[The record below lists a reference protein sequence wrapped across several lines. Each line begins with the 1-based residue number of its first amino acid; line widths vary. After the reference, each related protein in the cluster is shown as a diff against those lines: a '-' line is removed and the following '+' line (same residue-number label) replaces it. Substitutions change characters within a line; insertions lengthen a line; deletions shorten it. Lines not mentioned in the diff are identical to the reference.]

1 MRVTSTSTTS
11 VTLRWAPPNDGGGTV
26 EAYNVYRC
34 EQVPG
39 EAPCTPVW
47 IAWVTRGTSF
57 TDTHDDSSPAEAG
70 GTSPVEANKTYRYAV
85 AGYRILAGNRS
96 TQITAVAK
104 QQLEILT
111 APSAPVDFTARGSDS
126 KITLSWKE
134 PWWEGSRRFESF
146 TLYRAV
152 GDSCEELSEY
162 KSDIPASTRYLE
174 APDVTTGQDYCYQ
187 LTATNLFGESPPS
200 DAQTVAAVDLGNPR
214 DLSVT
219 TGNTAVIG
227 LSWTA
232 PPDDGGGPV
241 DGYDVYRCEQTG
253 TEACVPTY
261 VAWVVD
267 GEQYRDLGLTKGT
280 TYRYAVDA
288 VRADIVSE
296 KTNEVTFRL
305 GSAAVV
311 RPGTFEI
318 MPVTVVDGAKTTT
331 EIISIL
337 SDSGVPA
344 GTLFELPTIDASLN
358 LWDVNV
364 TSENAEGSLPGA
376 PSGLVHAAD
385 RVLTIVLGKRGGGY
399 IKELPSPATLCF
411 PLSQIADGV
420 DLGSAAFYQTGSDGH
435 MWTAMEAVRRPGMV
449 CGAIR
454 QFTRFAVFG
463 RIAEA
468 TTDPDSESET
478 TPEAEVTGPRF
489 AEDANIG
496 ELMFTAGV
504 AIDSITLPQA
514 TGGDIDATLNN
525 GELSVY
531 SFDPADLP
539 EGLTF
544 DRFTRVLEGTPTQ
557 SLVQTA
563 YTYWVHDDDED
574 YSVEDADSLSFTMTI
589 EAGETTTAPTGLIA
603 RADSSRVVLS
613 WTAPMGTVT
622 SYTLYRGDGNGC
634 DNLSSLQSDIAADA
648 ISAEDTAITTESTY
662 CYAVSAANDDG
673 EGSQSATTVVKAVT
687 VGEPTGLTVTS
698 TGATAISLSWTAPAN
713 DDGGP
718 VEAYNVYRCQDDET
732 SCELTDDHW
741 IAWVDDG
748 TTFTDTH
755 DDSTAHERGGTSPVV
770 AGTAYRYAV
779 AAYRSSEGNWSNEV
793 TVTAQTGSGET
804 TDETTTG
811 PKFADD
817 ASIGDLAFTTG
828 VAIEPI
834 TLPRATGGHIDSTLN
849 DGELSDYSF
858 DPADLPAG
866 LTFDR
871 FTRVMQGT
879 PTQPLE
885 KTNYTFW
892 VHDDDEDYA
901 VEDADSL
908 GFTITVEG
916 ESIETEATGPRFE
929 DDASIGDL
937 MFTVGEAIEPTTL
950 PRATGGDIDATL
962 NDGELS
968 VYSFDP
974 VDLPAGLTFDRFTRV
989 MRGTPTQSLEKTN
1002 YTYWVH
1008 DDDEDY
1014 SRADSDSIGFTI
1026 TIVAASGNAPQLLSE
1041 ADQVLLEDVSAS
1053 MARSMLSSL
1062 VPTIS
1067 SRFTASSESQFS
1079 LAGRQLTMGEIA
1091 ERVSADIGH
1100 TSAWA
1105 GNSGFSSSLGSDG
1118 LPQNDSSPST
1128 HRIGATP
1135 YADVLSGA
1143 PGASALRHNQ
1153 VLSGDRLLLGSGFA
1167 TRLAA
1172 DREKGREWML
1182 WGRSDIQAFQ
1192 SNSVDGGEYSGDVRT
1207 GYLGLDGHI
1216 GERAV
1221 IGVSLAHS
1229 LGQAEYSGAD
1239 SAGTME
1245 MEVTTVLPYARF
1257 APNRQTEAWIILGA
1271 GQGERRTLVD
1281 GQLHE
1286 SGELA
1291 PKLGAVGGRR
1301 KFESGIAGIDWEMRG
1316 DVEYMSLMS
1325 VYDMPISANRARFG
1339 LEGSSTLQFG
1349 SDAFARP
1356 FLEVGVRYDEGAGRH
1371 TGAGVELVGGVLF
1384 RHAGSGFWLEARGR
1398 SLVLHATDD
1407 YEETGFSLTAG
1418 LQPRTDGTGL
1428 SLLLSP
1434 RWGGMTESSNAIWR
1448 DHGLNLAHQGRGMAQ
1463 DKRSMRAEFAYGF
1476 LAPRSGAM
1484 VQPFGEVQASG
1495 EFSRRARLGAR
1506 YRHRTES
1513 HHLELE
1519 VSSDVATGESL
1530 NHAEPFSE
1538 TDLQYDFALR
1548 GNLRF

>member
-1 MRVTSTSTTS
+1 MAYRSTEGNWSNEINAVAQAPTAPAAPTNLRVSSTTKTS
-11 VTLRWAPPNDGGGTV
+11 VTLSWASPNDGGGTV

-39 EAPCTPVW
+39 ESPCTPVW
-47 IAWVTRGTSF
+47 IAWVTRGITF

-85 AGYRILAGNRS
+85 AAYRILAGNRS

-104 QQLEILT
+104 KAVAKKQLEVLT

-134 PWWEGSRRFESF
+134 PWWEGSRRFESY

-152 GDSCEELSEY
+152 GGSCEELSEY
-162 KSDIPASTRYLE
+162 TSDIPASTRYLE
-174 APDVTTGQDYCYQ
+174 DPDVTTGQDYCYQ
-187 LTATNLFGESPPS
+187 LTATNLFGESPRT
-200 DAQTVAAVDLGNPR
+200 DAQAVTAVNLGDPR
-214 DLSVT
+214 DLTVT
-219 TGNTAVIG
+219 TGSVGSIIG
-227 LSWTA
+227 LGWTA
-232 PPDDGGGPV
+232 PPDDGGGPA

-253 TEACVPTY
+253 TEACIPTY

-267 GEQYRDLGLTKGT
+267 GEQFRDIRLTKGT

-288 VRADIVSE
+288 VRADVVSE

-305 GSAAVV
+305 GAAAVV
-311 RPGTFEI
+311 RPGTFEL
-318 MPVTVVDGAKTTT
+318 MPVTIVGVAKTTT
-331 EIISIL
+331 EIISL
-337 SDSGVPA
+337 SSDSGVPA
-344 GTLFELPTIDASLN
+344 GTLFELPPIDESLN
-358 LWDVNV
+358 LWAVNV
-364 TSENAEGSLPGA
+364 TSESAEGSSSGA
-376 PSGLVHAAD
+376 PSGLVHATD
-385 RVLTIVLGKRGGGY
+385 RVLGIVLDRRGGGY
-399 IKELPSPATLCF
+399 INELPSAATLCL

-420 DLGSAAFYQTGSDGH
+420 DLGSLTFYQTASDGQT
-435 MWTAMEAVRRPGMV
+435 WTAMEAVHRPGMV

-463 RIAEA
+463 RIAEQ
-468 TTDPDSESET
+468 TPDTDPEPET
-478 TPEAEVTGPRF
+478 PPEVEVSGPLF
-489 AEDANIG
+489 AEDASIG
-496 ELMFTAGV
+496 DLTLTAGV
-504 AIDSITLPQA
+504 AIDPITLPQA
-514 TGGDIDATLNN
+514 TGGDIDATLND
-525 GELSVY
+525 GALSAY
-531 SFDPADLP
+531 SFDPVDLP

-544 DRFTRVLEGTPTQ
+544 DRFTRVLEGTPARSLEQ
-557 SLVQTA
+557 SD

-574 YSVEDADSLSFTMTI
+574 YAVEDADSLSFTITV
-589 EAGETTTAPTGLIA
+589 EAGDTTTVPAGLIA

-613 WTAPMGTVT
+613 WTAPVGTVT
-622 SYTLYRGDGNGC
+622 GYTLYRGDGNAC

-648 ISAEDTAITTESTY
+648 TSAEDTTVTADSTY
-662 CYAVSAANDDG
+662 CYAVSATNDDG
-673 EGSQSATTVVKAVT
+673 EGSQSATTAVKAVT
-687 VGEPTGLTVTS
+687 VGEPTGLTDTS
-698 TGATAISLSWTAPAN
+698 TGATAIALSWTAPPD

-718 VEAYNVYRCQDDET
+718 IEAYNVYRCEDGET
-732 SCELTDDHW
+732 SCALTDEHW

-755 DDSTAHERGGTSPVV
+755 DDSTAHEAGGTSPVV
-770 AGTAYRYAV
+770 AGSTYRYAV
-779 AAYRSSEGNWSNEV
+779 AAYRSSEGNWSNEIA
-793 TVTAQTGSGET
+793 VTAQAGSGESVE
-804 TDETTTG
+804 TDVTG
-811 PKFADD
+811 PRFAED
-817 ASIGDLAFTTG
+817 ASIGDLVFTTG

-834 TLPRATGGHIDSTLN
+834 ALPS
-849 DGELSDYSF
+849 
-858 DPADLPAG
+858 
-866 LTFDR
+866 
-871 FTRVMQGT
+871 
-879 PTQPLE
+879 
-885 KTNYTFW
+885 
-892 VHDDDEDYA
+892 
-901 VEDADSL
+901 
-908 GFTITVEG
+908 
-916 ESIETEATGPRFE
+916 
-929 DDASIGDL
+929 
-937 MFTVGEAIEPTTL
+937 
-950 PRATGGDIDATL
+950 ATGGDIDATL

-1014 SRADSDSIGFTI
+1014 SRADSDSISFTI
-1026 TIVAASGNAPQLLSE
+1026 TIVAASGNTPQLLSE

-1229 LGQAEYSGAD
+1229 LGQAEYSGAY

-1325 VYDMPISANRARFG
+1325 VYDKPISANRARFG

-1349 SDAFARP
+1349 SDTFARP

-1448 DHGLNLAHQGRGMAQ
+1448 DRGLNLAHQGRGMAQ
-1463 DKRSMRAEFAYGF
+1463 DERSMQAEIAYGF